1 MLEISTIE
9 INVIATDAHLG
20 ILRKCCILPVIV
32 QSAIAKIIEAKN
44 SISISFKLHKI
55 IMEIIIDIIE
65 NKLVD
70 FKLVAI

>member
-1 MLEISTIE
+1 M
-9 INVIATDAHLG
+9 
-20 ILRKCCILPVIV
+20 

-70 FKLVAI
+70 FKLVSYLIVSFRVSIPSSKTHKSFKLFF